1 MHLFPVLFSAGNPS
15 DPQKPEYRI
24 SPVFKEIPLM
34 DISRAEPY
42 KVTMNFA
49 RIFGSGA
56 FFGWWGW
63 FHNQELG
70 RFMVYATNL
79 DHVFLIE
86 TGKGKKYVISCRDP
100 ETMCSKIRNAIH
112 SK

>member
-1 MHLFPVLFSAGNPS
+1 
-15 DPQKPEYRI
+15 
-24 SPVFKEIPLM
+24 
-34 DISRAEPY
+34 
-42 KVTMNFA
+42 MNFA

-100 ETMCSKIRNAIH
+100 ETMCSKIKNAIH